1 MTLTDDEVA
10 AFRVRMMARSRLLE
24 GEIAAKLRESTE
36 DGEMLGRVG
45 DSADFAWVQSE
56 SGLDLAEAQRD
67 IEEWRSLREAVKRV
81 DGGTY
86 GVCADCGADIPVER
100 LRSQPLALRCIDC
113 QTDSEYLSRMHR
125 SAP

>member
-1 MTLTDDEVA
+1 MRLTDDEIA
-10 AFRVRMMARSRLLE
+10 AFRRDMMVRSRVLE

-36 DGEMLGRVG
+36 DGAMLGRVG
-45 DSADFAWVQSE
+45 DSADFAWVESE

-67 IEEWRSLREAVKRV
+67 IEEWRSLRDAVKRL
-81 DGGTY
+81 DCGAY

-113 QTDSEYLSRMHR
+113 QSDSEYLSRMHR
-125 SAP
+125 HAG